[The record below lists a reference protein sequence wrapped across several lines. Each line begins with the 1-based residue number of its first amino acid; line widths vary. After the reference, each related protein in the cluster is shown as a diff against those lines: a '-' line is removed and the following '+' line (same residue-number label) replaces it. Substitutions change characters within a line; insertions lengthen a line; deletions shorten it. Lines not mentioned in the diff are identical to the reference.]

1 MTAIDLHSHHMHLIR
16 CIPIVLLLASAARAE
31 VAAAADPAPTYMG
44 RRIAQT
50 MHWAGADW
58 LTRNERAR
66 EESTARLLEDLRL
79 KPGLVVCD
87 LGCGNGYYT
96 LPIARR
102 VAPGGRVYA
111 VDIQPEMLRLLSE
124 RAAKEGVT
132 GIENILGTEDDP
144 KIPAASCDLLL
155 LVDAYHEF
163 SKPAEMLA
171 RIRKALKDDGRLVLA
186 EFRAEDDQVPIKPDH
201 KMSRAQILLELRANG
216 FELDREFTGLPWQHL
231 MYFRKAAAAKP

>member
-1 MTAIDLHSHHMHLIR
+1 MLPVNR
-16 CIPIVLLLASAARAE
+16 FIPLLLLLASATRAE
-31 VAAAADPAPTYMG
+31 VAASADPPGTYMG
-44 RRIAQT
+44 RPIAQT
-50 MHWAGADW
+50 MHWAGAEW
-58 LTRNERAR
+58 LTRNDRAR
-66 EESTARLLEDLRL
+66 EESTAKLLEDLRL
-79 KPGLVVCD
+79 KPGMVVCD

-96 LPIARR
+96 LPIARK
-102 VAPGGRVYA
+102 VAPGGKVYA

-132 GIENILGTEDDP
+132 GIENVLGTEDDP

-171 RIRKALKDDGRLVLA
+171 RMRAALKEDGLLVLA
-186 EFRAEDDQVPIKPDH
+186 EFRAEDNQVPIKPEH
-201 KMSRAQILLELRANG
+201 KMARAQILLELRANG

-231 MYFRKAAAAKP
+231 MYFRKAPPPAGK